1 MYAIELSLFM
11 IKKDSRTFA
20 SVQFFLAELPPHQG
34 FCLCC
39 KLLSLKLQVHLL
51 FIVVSG
57 GLSRVLQLGTRLRFS
72 RK

>member
-1 MYAIELSLFM
+1 MYAIEISFFM

-20 SVQFFLAELPPHQG
+20 SVQFFLAELPHQG
-34 FCLCC
+34 FCLCF

-51 FIVVSG
+51 FIAVSG

>member
-1 MYAIELSLFM
+1 MLLKYLFFM
-11 IKKDSRTFA
+11 IKKIVALSLLFI
-20 SVQFFLAELPPHQG
+20 FLAELPHQG

-57 GLSRVLQLGTRLRFS
+57 GLSRVLQLGTRLLFS